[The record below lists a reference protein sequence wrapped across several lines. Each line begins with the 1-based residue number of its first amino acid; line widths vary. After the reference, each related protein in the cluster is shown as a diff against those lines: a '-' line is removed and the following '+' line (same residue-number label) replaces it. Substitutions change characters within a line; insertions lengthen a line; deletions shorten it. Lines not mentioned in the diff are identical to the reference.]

1 MWELDYKAS
10 WVSKNWCFWTVM
22 LEKTLENPLDCKQI
36 KPVNPKG
43 NQSWI
48 FIGRTDA
55 EAETPVLW
63 PPDAK
68 NWLTEKDSDAEKD
81 WRQEEMGWQRIRW
94 LDGITDSMDM
104 SLGKLWELVMDR
116 EAWHAAVRGV
126 SKSQTQLS
134 DWNELNWTELSI
146 LKWGFLG
153 GSGGK
158 EPICNEWDW
167 VWSLGQEDPQEK
179 EMATHSSVLA
189 WRIPW
194 TEKPGRLQSMGSQ
207 SVRHNWATNTSL
219 LLSLSFFNDTFL

>member
-1 MWELDYKAS
+1 
-10 WVSKNWCFWTVM
+10 M
-22 LEKTLENPLDCKQI
+22 LEKTLENPLDCKQF

-43 NQSWI
+43 NQSCI

-55 EAETPVLW
+55 EAETPMLW

-68 NWLTEKDSDAEKD
+68 NWFTEKDSDAEKD

-104 SLGKLWELVMDR
+104 SLGKLWELMMDR
-116 EAWHAAVRGV
+116 EAWCAAVHGA
-126 SKSQTQLS
+126 SKSRTQLS

-146 LKWGFLG
+146 LKWGFPG

-158 EPICNEWDW
+158 EPVCNEWDW

-194 TEKPGRLQSMGSQ
+194 TEEPGQLQSMGLQ
-207 SVRHNWATNTSL
+207 SVRHNWAAKTSL

>member
-1 MWELDYKAS
+1 MWELDYKES
-10 WVSKNWCFWTVM
+10 RVSKNWCFWTVM
-22 LEKTLENPLDCKQI
+22 LEKILENPLDCKQF

-43 NQSWI
+43 NQSCI
-48 FIGRTDA
+48 FIGRIDA
-55 EAETPVLW
+55 EAETPMLW

-68 NWLTEKDSDAEKD
+68 NWFTEKDSDAEKD
-81 WRQEEMGWQRIRW
+81 WRQEEVGWQRIRW

-104 SLGKLWELVMDR
+104 SLGKLWELMMDR
-116 EAWHAAVRGV
+116 EAWRAAVHGA
-126 SKSQTQLS
+126 SKSRTQLS

-146 LKWGFLG
+146 LKWGFPG

-158 EPICNEWDW
+158 EPVCNEWDW

-194 TEKPGRLQSMGSQ
+194 TEEPGQLQSMGLQ
-207 SVRHNWATNTSL
+207 SVRHSWAANTSL